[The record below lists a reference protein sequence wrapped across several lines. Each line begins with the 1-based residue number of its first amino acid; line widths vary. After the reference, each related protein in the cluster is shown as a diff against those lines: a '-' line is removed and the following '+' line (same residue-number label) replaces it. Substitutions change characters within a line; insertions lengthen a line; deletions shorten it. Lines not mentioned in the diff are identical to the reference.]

1 MKFLAGFAIFAIIIA
16 AATIIIYI
24 DYSTELIIA
33 SVIGTLTWIFP
44 PAMPIFFSLT
54 GTIALLRLKKEN
66 IIGSNMDK
74 IHISG

>member
-1 MKFLAGFAIFAIIIA
+1 MKFLAGFVVFNIIIA
-16 AATIIIYI
+16 GSTIVIYL
-24 DYSTELIIA
+24 DYSTELLLANIF
-33 SVIGTLTWIFP
+33 GTLTWIFP

-54 GTIALLRLKKEN
+54 ATVALLRLKNEN

>member
-1 MKFLAGFAIFAIIIA
+1 MKFLGGFVIFNIIIA
-16 AATIIIYI
+16 GATLVIYL
-24 DYSTELIIA
+24 DYTTELILANIF
-33 SVIGTLTWIFP
+33 STLTWIFP

-54 GTIALLRLKKEN
+54 ATIALLRLKNEN